1 MKRILSKNQ
10 NSLRAL
16 AIVLG
21 LFVCGIV
28 LGQGL
33 TQNESQVVS
42 ENSAVHTLKQ
52 KVQSNKNIIINTY
65 LLGVSLYKEAI
76 D

>member
-42 ENSAVHTLKQ
+42 ENSSVHTLKQ